1 MGEISPLPLLP
12 GTPSPPL
19 PNPKLQNHFA
29 ANKTRNEQ
37 LEMLSKK
44 QEKVFTGSKTPK
56 KEEFLNYSKA
66 EKQENLFVPPTR
78 VRNHDDD
85 DDYDDDDHH
94 DPDHH
99 NHHHLDHHHHKNDH
113 HHDQG
118 PAARV
123 RNPSKRDRTRK
134 HSSGELVTR
143 SLAALF
149 LVTQLLAPKPLLLN
163 TLADSP
169 TD

>member
-29 ANKTRNEQ
+29 ANKTRKEQ

-56 KEEFLNYSKA
+56 KEEFLSCSKA

-78 VRNHDDD
+78 VRNHD
-85 DDYDDDDHH
+85 YDDHHHLDHHHHH

-99 NHHHLDHHHHKNDH
+99 HHHHLDHHHHKNDH
-113 HHDQG
+113 HDDQG

-134 HSSGELVTR
+134 HSSGKLVTR
-143 SLAALF
+143 SYK
-149 LVTQLLAPKPLLLN
+149 LVQTHY
-163 TLADSP
+163 
-169 TD
+169 

>member
-29 ANKTRNEQ
+29 ANKTRKEQ

-44 QEKVFTGSKTPK
+44 QEKVVTGSKTPK
-56 KEEFLNYSKA
+56 KEEFLNCSKA

-78 VRNHDDD
+78 VRNHDYHDHDHDD
-85 DDYDDDDHH
+85 
-94 DPDHH
+94 
-99 NHHHLDHHHHKNDH
+99 
-113 HHDQG
+113 HDQG